1 MFPYIEVFGVK
12 WYMTGIG
19 IILAGITFLI
29 TVYQLSKK
37 YNQDFVKFFTR
48 LPVLLISTY
57 ILWLY
62 STFVLQN
69 QTLIPTSFGVFSPY
83 GYRFGLLGLLIAI
96 FGSILYF
103 LSSFRRSESKKIWI
117 DIFFFGLI
125 NAMVVLWV
133 FLVLGD
139 TFVGKE
145 CQSWMCVQALVAES
159 DLIKYTSGV
168 YPIGI
173 FLSMWALL
181 INVLITFWKMTS
193 QKNWLGIWGFI
204 LFLGVLLLILPFWN
218 YPAHGIINMGIVRF
232 DLYHIVILVLIC
244 WLFVLQRRWRK
255 PY

>member
-1 MFPYIEVFGVK
+1 M
-12 WYMTGIG
+12 WN
-19 IILAGITFLI
+19 FLLDCQFCWF
-29 TVYQLSKK
+29 QLVH
-37 YNQDFVKFFTR
+37 QT
-48 LPVLLISTY
+48 
-57 ILWLY
+57 
-62 STFVLQN
+62 
-69 QTLIPTSFGVFSPY
+69 QTLIPTSLGVFTPY

-103 LSSFRRSESKKIWI
+103 LSWFRRSESKKIWI

-173 FLSMWALL
+173 FLSIWALL